1 MGNNL
6 RSKSDRSNVGIQ
18 IPVDSAK
25 PFVNCQKLT
34 KQLRMFVSKL
44 IFCDMLLIMLGIIVI
59 LSIIEIILIFLN
71 MSN

>member
-1 MGNNL
+1 
-6 RSKSDRSNVGIQ
+6 
-18 IPVDSAK
+18 
-25 PFVNCQKLT
+25 
-34 KQLRMFVSKL
+34 MFVSIL